1 MTQADQAQHRR
12 FIIVG
17 LPRSGTTYLMTLL
30 NSHRL
35 VTCSGELFNP
45 YSVIETA
52 EPNYDPDLRY
62 KRDWGPR
69 YFMRQF
75 FERHEAGPWQRIG
88 FKLMLGH
95 NIRVLSQLPD
105 LAQVRIIYVHRDN
118 RLAQVA
124 SFLKAMQT
132 KTWAQTRRS
141 RAMTQK
147 IVASPEEISHRW
159 HEYATMDF
167 LFAQWLGTLPNPS
180 LTLEYCELFKPGFN
194 ARICGF
200 LGIETDPDMNSP
212 LIKQGSNRVL
222 DRFATPGP
230 IESYMRYLGRANWLE
245 DELV

>member
-1 MTQADQAQHRR
+1 MQADQGQHRR

-30 NSHRL
+30 NSHQH

-45 YSVIETA
+45 YSVIETG
-52 EPNYDPDLRY
+52 EPEYDPDLRY

-75 FERHEAGPWQRIG
+75 FERYEEGPWQRIG

-105 LAQVRIIYVHRDN
+105 LAQTRIIYVHRDN
-118 RLAQVA
+118 RLAQAA
-124 SFLKAMQT
+124 SYLKAMQT
-132 KTWAQTRRS
+132 KNWAQTRRS
-141 RAMTQK
+141 QDMTRK
-147 IVASPEEISHRW
+147 IIASPEEISHQW

-167 LFAQWLGTLPNPS
+167 LFAAWLD
-180 LTLEYCELFKPGFN
+180 TLENQKITVEYRELFRPGFN
-194 ARICGF
+194 ARICDF
-200 LGIETDPDMNSP
+200 LGLEPDPAMESP
-212 LIKQGSNRVL
+212 LVKQGANRVL
-222 DRFATPGP
+222 DRFAKPGP
-230 IESYMRYLGRANWLE
+230 IESYMRYLGRAHWLE